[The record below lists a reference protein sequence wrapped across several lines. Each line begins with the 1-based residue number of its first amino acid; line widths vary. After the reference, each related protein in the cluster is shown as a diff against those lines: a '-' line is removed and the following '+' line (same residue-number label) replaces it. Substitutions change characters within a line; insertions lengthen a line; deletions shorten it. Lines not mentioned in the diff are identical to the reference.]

1 MQLSSIEKDNDF
13 KKLNSQLKEK
23 NLYQILGIE
32 NNELVHSNMVA
43 YLLGKNTDNN
53 LSDKIRDSFL
63 HDILKK
69 SEIINLEDLDFIN
82 PKIYR
87 EKYNIDII
95 IEFNNLTLAIENKI
109 FAGEGFEQLKRYQK
123 KLNLYYPNYNKI
135 LVFLTPNGRK
145 AKTTNKDSNIE
156 VINYSY
162 NQLLNLIEKAIKNE
176 DNKQNDRIEKFIK
189 HTREDIMGERKEVE
203 LCKEIYQKY
212 PDTYKFMVDNFQEVR
227 NSNIRKLFKI
237 LFNKVLN
244 FSDENL
250 EVDFNEPNRYGSKIY
265 VLIDIRNKNWPEGIY
280 IRIYKHHYLGIYP
293 YLEKNY
299 YNKAL
304 ANSLTEEFEVNHLEN
319 DIDSKY
325 YFTKSLILS
334 KSPSSVR
341 AINKDGEDITKKD
354 VDKAFS
360 RFKQYYNEINDRLI
374 NINKSI

>member
-1 MQLSSIEKDNDF
+1 MQLSSIEKDDDF
-13 KKLNSQLKEK
+13 KKLNDQLIEK

-32 NNELVHSNMVA
+32 NNELVHSNMIA
-43 YLLGKNTDNN
+43 YLLGKNNYNN
-53 LSDKIRDSFL
+53 ISDKIINSFL
-63 HDILKK
+63 HDIFTK
-69 SEIINLEDLDFIN
+69 SENTNLENLDFIN

-95 IEFNNLTLAIENKI
+95 IEFNNLTVAIENKI

-123 KLNLYYPNYNKI
+123 KLNLYYPNHNKM

-145 AKTTNKDSNIE
+145 AKTTDKDSNIE

-162 NQLLNLIEKAIKNE
+162 DQLLNLIEEAIKSE
-176 DNKQNDRIEKFIK
+176 DNRQNDRIEKFIK
-189 HTREDIMGERKEVE
+189 HVREDIMGERKEVE

-212 PDTYKFMVDNFQEVR
+212 PDTYKFMVDKFQEVR

-237 LFNKVLN
+237 LFNKILN

-250 EVDFNEPNRYGSKIY
+250 EVDFNEPDRNGSRIY

-293 YLEKNY
+293 YLEKKF
-299 YNKAL
+299 YNEDL
-304 ANSLTEEFEVNHLEN
+304 ANSLSEEFEVNHLEN

-325 YFTKSLILS
+325 YFTKSLVLS

-341 AINKDGEDITKKD
+341 AINKNGEDITEKD
-354 VDKAFS
+354 IDKAFS
-360 RFKQYYNEINDRLI
+360 RFKQYYNEINEKLLGI
-374 NINKSI
+374 V